1 MADDDTLTDEQMLA
15 LLKGAETRLL
25 EKEQNS
31 VSTGEPE
38 SFHFPRL
45 STGEI
50 TKSHVRPGQ
59 HGQTQ
64 LREHGSK
71 RKASTLGMR
80 KVEDPV
86 FVRKRLAEVSIFV
99 TCLHLPMRKSFP
111 IFP

>member
-1 MADDDTLTDEQMLA
+1 MLA

-31 VSTGEPE
+31 GSTGEPE